1 MSVIQ
6 TAFTTNRF
14 VVSTAIATEAS
25 VSTNLDDSV
34 ILADY
39 LWQRIVGSPPLPAS
53 EISRLS
59 GLSLSRTTRILESH
73 PEVFVPAGV
82 KAQTWMA
89 IEAGPEIPSKRRDN
103 LLRNPLERVS
113 SILDHK
119 LTELWFTLNFT
130 RRLRA
135 EIREVEDELAPATVG
150 DLLAGALERDPI
162 GGRGIVVHLELLV
175 RNGTYINPTSLVRA
189 AMHGKWEELK
199 QGGLLSR
206 LSTAKRDRLERS
218 LDMVV
223 MRAAGMSLQEIGA
236 HFGVTRERVR
246 QLLLDFTDVIDEQRE
261 NVLVSKAE
269 ENQRRVLEVLSA
281 RPGLTKSELEES
293 LDSTWEQISKD
304 VPRRWAKFIGSEAR
318 VGNPRWS
325 REQILAAI
333 RRAARVEEPLS
344 RKTFDLLVKE
354 RVVDC
359 CSTVRIAQVF
369 GKWSTACELAGV
381 ESVSSWIDEYERS
394 WTEDDCIQW
403 MCEFLL
409 SEGSSRSVGSYDQ
422 WAKTQDGQ
430 PPSSG
435 TIRGIAGQWS
445 LVTNRALLAL
455 RWDEYA
461 TWHREAMEA
470 DLKQHQSKMAAT

>member
-1 MSVIQ
+1 
-6 TAFTTNRF
+6 
-14 VVSTAIATEAS
+14 
-25 VSTNLDDSV
+25 
-34 ILADY
+34 
-39 LWQRIVGSPPLPAS
+39 
-53 EISRLS
+53 
-59 GLSLSRTTRILESH
+59 
-73 PEVFVPAGV
+73 
-82 KAQTWMA
+82 
-89 IEAGPEIPSKRRDN
+89 
-103 LLRNPLERVS
+103 
-113 SILDHK
+113 
-119 LTELWFTLNFT
+119 
-130 RRLRA
+130 
-135 EIREVEDELAPATVG
+135 
-150 DLLAGALERDPI
+150 
-162 GGRGIVVHLELLV
+162 
-175 RNGTYINPTSLVRA
+175 
-189 AMHGKWEELK
+189 MHGGWDESN

-206 LSTAKRDRLERS
+206 LSAAKRDRLERS

-223 MRAAGMSLQEIGA
+223 MRAAGMSLQEVGA
-236 HFGVTRERVR
+236 HFGVTRERTR

-269 ENQRRVLEVLSA
+269 ENQRRVLEVLGA

-293 LDSTWEQISKD
+293 LDSAWERVSKD

-344 RKTFDLLVKE
+344 QKTFDLLVKE

-394 WTEDDCIQW
+394 WTENDCIQW

-409 SEGSSRSVGSYDQ
+409 SDGSSRSADSYDQ
-422 WAKTQDGQ
+422 WIKTQDGR

-435 TIRGIAGQWS
+435 TIRGIVGQWS
-445 LVTNRALLAL
+445 VVTTQALLAL
-455 RWDEYA
+455 RSEAYA
-461 TWHREAMEA
+461 SRHQSAMVA
-470 DLKQHQSKMAAT
+470 DLKRHQSKMAAE